1 MSVSIRTPK
10 AFSMRNAMSPERSAL
25 PLSRLRE
32 GGPGNVKRR
41 RRPCHRQA
49 SRDDNLRPDETSGME
64 RVLYRH
70 GLGSFVLVVIFQIHV
85 KAKQIRIST
94 SSLDISVIS

>member
-1 MSVSIRTPK
+1 MSYEDCILMSVSILTPK

-41 RRPCHRQA
+41 RRRPCHRQA
-49 SRDDNLRPDETSGME
+49 SRYDNLRPDETSGMG

-70 GLGSFVLVVIFQIHV
+70 RFGSFVLVVIFQIHV
-85 KAKQIRIST
+85 TDFA
-94 SSLDISVIS
+94 L